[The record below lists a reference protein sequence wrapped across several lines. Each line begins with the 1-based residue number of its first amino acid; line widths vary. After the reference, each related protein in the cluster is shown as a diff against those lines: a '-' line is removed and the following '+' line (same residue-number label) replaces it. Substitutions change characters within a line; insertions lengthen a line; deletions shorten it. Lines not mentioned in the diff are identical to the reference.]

1 MDATRHALSGVL
13 LALAVPVGVLVG
25 VLLGL
30 LLAVWYYLRVLWA
43 LGKLLGRG
51 AGWVANLR
59 ARPRWP
65 LDDRSAAPSLLA
77 LPPRR

>member
-30 LLAVWYYLRVLWA
+30 LLAVWYYLRVLLA
-43 LGKLLGRG
+43 LGKLLGCA
-51 AGWVANLR
+51 AGRLAKPL
-59 ARPRWP
+59 ARTRWSLGDIP
-65 LDDRSAAPSLLA
+65 AAPATLA